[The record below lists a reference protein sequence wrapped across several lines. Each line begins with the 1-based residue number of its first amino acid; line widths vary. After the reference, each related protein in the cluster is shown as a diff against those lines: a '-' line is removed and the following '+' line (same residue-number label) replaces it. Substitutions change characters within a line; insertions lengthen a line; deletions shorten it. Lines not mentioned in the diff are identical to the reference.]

1 MTSSIKNIV
10 EITINKQIYK
20 IACDEGQEDH
30 INNLSL
36 LINDEVEKLVSSL
49 GQVGDARLLLMTC
62 LIIADKLKEE
72 PIKVVTEIA
81 AKKTQNFSQSRKNN
95 EYLKNLK
102 PKKKKKNKKQTKRI

>member
-1 MTSSIKNIV
+1 MTSSINNIV

-30 INNLSL
+30 IKNLSL

-72 PIKVVTEIA
+72 PNKVVSENYDSLAEEI
-81 AKKTQNFSQSRKNN
+81 KSITQ
-95 EYLKNLK
+95 
-102 PKKKKKNKKQTKRI
+102 RIELVADKLV

>member
-1 MTSSIKNIV
+1 MMTSSINNIV
-10 EITINKQIYK
+10 EIIINKQIYK

-30 INNLSL
+30 IKNLSL

-72 PIKVVTEIA
+72 PNKIVSENYDSLAEEIKTI
-81 AKKTQNFSQSRKNN
+81 
-95 EYLKNLK
+95 
-102 PKKKKKNKKQTKRI
+102 TKRIELVADKLV

>member
-1 MTSSIKNIV
+1 MTSSITNIV

-30 INNLSL
+30 IKNLSL
-36 LINDEVEKLVSSL
+36 LISDEVEKLVSSL

-72 PIKVVTEIA
+72 PNKVVSENYDSLAEEI
-81 AKKTQNFSQSRKNN
+81 KTITQ
-95 EYLKNLK
+95 
-102 PKKKKKNKKQTKRI
+102 RIELVADKLV

>member
-1 MTSSIKNIV
+1 MTSSINNIV
-10 EITINKQIYK
+10 EIVVNKQIYK

-30 INNLSL
+30 IKNLSL

-72 PIKVVTEIA
+72 PNKVVSENYDSLAEEI
-81 AKKTQNFSQSRKNN
+81 KTITQ
-95 EYLKNLK
+95 
-102 PKKKKKNKKQTKRI
+102 RIELVADKLV

>member
-1 MTSSIKNIV
+1 MTSSTNNIV

-30 INNLSL
+30 IKNLSL

-72 PIKVVTEIA
+72 PNKVVSENYDSLAEEI
-81 AKKTQNFSQSRKNN
+81 KSITQ
-95 EYLKNLK
+95 
-102 PKKKKKNKKQTKRI
+102 RIELVADKLV

>member
-1 MTSSIKNIV
+1 MTSSITNIV

-30 INNLSL
+30 IKNLSL

-62 LIIADKLKEE
+62 LIIADKLKEKPNKE
-72 PIKVVTEIA
+72 VSENYDSLAEEIKSI
-81 AKKTQNFSQSRKNN
+81 TQ
-95 EYLKNLK
+95 
-102 PKKKKKNKKQTKRI
+102 RIELVADKLV

>member
-1 MTSSIKNIV
+1 MTSSITNIV

-30 INNLSL
+30 IKNLSL

-62 LIIADKLKEE
+62 LIIADKLNEKPNKGASENYDSLAEE
-72 PIKVVTEIA
+72 IKTI
-81 AKKTQNFSQSRKNN
+81 TQ
-95 EYLKNLK
+95 
-102 PKKKKKNKKQTKRI
+102 RIELVADKLV

>member
-1 MTSSIKNIV
+1 MTSSINNIV

-30 INNLSL
+30 IKNLSL

-62 LIIADKLKEE
+62 LIIADKLNEE
-72 PIKVVTEIA
+72 PNKVVSENYDSLAEEI
-81 AKKTQNFSQSRKNN
+81 KTITQ
-95 EYLKNLK
+95 
-102 PKKKKKNKKQTKRI
+102 RIELVADKLV

>member
-1 MTSSIKNIV
+1 MTSSITNIV

-30 INNLSL
+30 IKNLSL

-72 PIKVVTEIA
+72 PNKVVSENYESLAEEI
-81 AKKTQNFSQSRKNN
+81 KSITQ
-95 EYLKNLK
+95 
-102 PKKKKKNKKQTKRI
+102 RIELVADKLV

>member
-1 MTSSIKNIV
+1 MTSSTNNIV

-30 INNLSL
+30 IKNLSL

-72 PIKVVTEIA
+72 PNKVVSENYDSLAEEI
-81 AKKTQNFSQSRKNN
+81 KTITQ
-95 EYLKNLK
+95 
-102 PKKKKKNKKQTKRI
+102 RIELVADKLV

>member
-1 MTSSIKNIV
+1 MTSSINNIV

-30 INNLSL
+30 IKNLSL

-62 LIIADKLKEE
+62 LIIADKLKEKPSKGASE
-72 PIKVVTEIA
+72 NYDSLAEEIKTI
-81 AKKTQNFSQSRKNN
+81 TQ
-95 EYLKNLK
+95 
-102 PKKKKKNKKQTKRI
+102 RIELVADKLV

>member
-1 MTSSIKNIV
+1 MTSSITNIV

-30 INNLSL
+30 IKNLSL

-62 LIIADKLKEE
+62 LIIADKLKGE
-72 PIKVVTEIA
+72 PNKVVSENYDSLAEKI
-81 AKKTQNFSQSRKNN
+81 KTITQ
-95 EYLKNLK
+95 
-102 PKKKKKNKKQTKRI
+102 RIELVADKLV

>member
-1 MTSSIKNIV
+1 MTSSITNIV

-30 INNLSL
+30 IKNLSL

-72 PIKVVTEIA
+72 PNKVVSENYESLAEEI
-81 AKKTQNFSQSRKNN
+81 KTITQ
-95 EYLKNLK
+95 
-102 PKKKKKNKKQTKRI
+102 RIELVADKLV

>member
-1 MTSSIKNIV
+1 MTSSINNIV

-30 INNLSL
+30 IKNLSL

-72 PIKVVTEIA
+72 PNKVVSENYNSLAEEI
-81 AKKTQNFSQSRKNN
+81 KSITQ
-95 EYLKNLK
+95 
-102 PKKKKKNKKQTKRI
+102 RIELVADKLV

>member
-1 MTSSIKNIV
+1 MTSSITNIV

-30 INNLSL
+30 IKNLSL

-62 LIIADKLKEE
+62 LIIADKLKEKPNKE
-72 PIKVVTEIA
+72 VSENYDSLAEEIKTI
-81 AKKTQNFSQSRKNN
+81 TQ
-95 EYLKNLK
+95 
-102 PKKKKKNKKQTKRI
+102 RIELVADKLV

>member
-1 MTSSIKNIV
+1 MTSSINNIV

-30 INNLSL
+30 IKNLSL

-72 PIKVVTEIA
+72 PNKVASENYDSLAEEIKTI
-81 AKKTQNFSQSRKNN
+81 TQ
-95 EYLKNLK
+95 
-102 PKKKKKNKKQTKRI
+102 RIELVADKLV

>member
-1 MTSSIKNIV
+1 MTSSINNIV

-30 INNLSL
+30 IKNLSL

-72 PIKVVTEIA
+72 PNKVESGNYDYLAEEIKTI
-81 AKKTQNFSQSRKNN
+81 TQ
-95 EYLKNLK
+95 
-102 PKKKKKNKKQTKRI
+102 RIELVADKLV